1 MISEKIKIVFEEVKL
16 RKKKNGSLSQR
27 GFLHKRNETYNIDR
41 SEININTSLEMSP
54 IKLAQSMVEKE
65 RAKLEKTLRF
75 RQNLDM
81 IQEQEEK
88 KKSEAKRKSE
98 AYLKKLKDRMKSL
111 NDEKVIILLMSGV
124 TKRIKA

>member
-1 MISEKIKIVFEEVKL
+1 
-16 RKKKNGSLSQR
+16 
-27 GFLHKRNETYNIDR
+27 
-41 SEININTSLEMSP
+41 MSP

>member
-1 MISEKIKIVFEEVKL
+1 MVFEEVKL